1 MSPFWAEFFDV
12 GINNSADEPSLA
24 CDFEPS
30 SQGSV
35 LMVYDTLCSN
45 SVNSPAGRTC
55 SEHPVDK
62 QHLQKR
68 LPTAGAR

>member
-1 MSPFWAEFFDV
+1 
-12 GINNSADEPSLA
+12 
-24 CDFEPS
+24 
-30 SQGSV
+30 
-35 LMVYDTLCSN
+35 VYDTLCSN